1 MVVKM
6 LSMLKKRLGVDAIE
20 RGQFCLSS
28 LKDYFKIS
36 SSLIIPEGCR
46 KIGDR
51 AFRDCY
57 KLEEVIIPNSVEWI
71 GNYAFVWCR
80 NAVIILKKPRSEFR
94 YIGDYAFENCRDVK
108 KETRN

>member
-28 LKDYFKIS
+28 LKDYFKIPTT
-36 SSLIIPEGCR
+36 LIIPEGCR
-46 KIGDR
+46 KVGDR
-51 AFRDCY
+51 AFWGCDR
-57 KLEEVIIPNSVEWI
+57 LEEVIIPKSVEWI
-71 GNYAFVWCR
+71 GNYALDWCR

-94 YIGDYAFENCRDVK
+94 HIGPYAFWECKNVKEEVRD
-108 KETRN
+108 